1 MATPASHTTGSKRL
15 SIVRA
20 ASTRVRPATI
30 MGGLA
35 LLLTASGAGVASHAL
50 VANASDPAPRADEQ
64 SAAQVGATAQP
75 LVAAIGDRI
84 DPVISRSG
92 ARPRAANR
100 AAGEPSRAKSPA
112 VSAPGSRPNA
122 PEASTSSSERQTK
135 RLAERRQASLK
146 QVSNRARLYAEA
158 LERQAA
164 RRAERA
170 RQAAAEAERIA
181 SSGWVLPTSGYR
193 ISVWFG
199 EAGPYWSSGYHT
211 GIDFAT
217 AYGTPVV
224 AVADATVVQ
233 VGWDGAYGNQ
243 VRIQL
248 ENGDQVW
255 YSHLSAFD
263 VRTGQQVAKGAVLGR
278 VGETGNAYGAHL
290 HLEYRLASDLSTGVD
305 PRPYLESHGAPIG

>member
-1 MATPASHTTGSKRL
+1 
-15 SIVRA
+15 
-20 ASTRVRPATI
+20 

-35 LLLTASGAGVASHAL
+35 LLVTASGAGVASHAL
-50 VANASDPAPRADEQ
+50 VANASQPPSSVDRQ
-64 SAAQVGATAQP
+64 SAAEGGAATEPSRAS
-75 LVAAIGDRI
+75 IGNRLE
-84 DPVISRSG
+84 PVISRSG
-92 ARPRAANR
+92 ARPRSVNQTV
-100 AAGEPSRAKSPA
+100 GDISPGQSTT
-112 VSAPGSRPNA
+112 VSSPGTRPAAPGT
-122 PEASTSSSERQTK
+122 STTSDRRTERQ
-135 RLAERRQASLK
+135 AERRQALLK
-146 QVSNRARLYAEA
+146 QVSTRAGVFAEA
-158 LERQAA
+158 LERQEA

-170 RQAAAEAERIA
+170 RKAAAEAERAA
-181 SSGWVLPTSGYR
+181 SSGWVLPTSNFR

-224 AVADATVVQ
+224 AVCEATVVQ

-243 VRIQL
+243 IRIQL

-255 YSHLSAFD
+255 YNHLSAFD
-263 VRTGQQVAKGAVLGR
+263 VSTGQQVAKGSVLGR

-305 PRPYLESHGAPIG
+305 PRPYLESHGVSIG

>member
-1 MATPASHTTGSKRL
+1 
-15 SIVRA
+15 
-20 ASTRVRPATI
+20 

-35 LLLTASGAGVASHAL
+35 LLLAASGAGVASHAL
-50 VANASDPAPRADEQ
+50 VTNVSDPAPRADQQ
-64 SAAQVGATAQP
+64 STTQADAVAEP

-92 ARPRAANR
+92 ARPRSTNQAAS
-100 AAGEPSRAKSPA
+100 GTSRGKSPS
-112 VSAPGSRPNA
+112 VGTPGSRPNA
-122 PEASTSSSERQTK
+122 PRASTSSSAHRTERQ
-135 RLAERRQASLK
+135 ADRRETSLK
-146 QVSNRARLYAEA
+146 QVATRARLFAEA
-158 LERQAA
+158 LERQEA

-181 SSGWVLPTSGYR
+181 SSGWVLPTSNYR

-224 AVADATVVQ
+224 AVADASVVQ

-263 VRTGQQVAKGAVLGR
+263 VSTGQQVAKGAVLGR

>member
-1 MATPASHTTGSKRL
+1 
-15 SIVRA
+15 
-20 ASTRVRPATI
+20 

-35 LLLTASGAGVASHAL
+35 LLLAASGAGVASHAL
-50 VANASDPAPRADEQ
+50 VANASDPAPSADQQ
-64 SAAQVGATAQP
+64 SATQLDPVAEP

-92 ARPRAANR
+92 ARPRSTNR
-100 AAGEPSRAKSPA
+100 AAGDTSRGGAPA
-112 VSAPGSRPNA
+112 VGTRGSRPEV
-122 PEASTSSSERQTK
+122 PEASSGSSERQAQ
-135 RLAERRQASLK
+135 RQAERREASLK
-146 QVSNRARLYAEA
+146 QVATRARLFAEA
-158 LERQAA
+158 LERQEA

-170 RQAAAEAERIA
+170 REAAAEAERIA
-181 SSGWVLPTSGYR
+181 SSGWVLPTSNYR

-263 VRTGQQVAKGAVLGR
+263 VSTGQQVAKGAVLGR